1 MAIFRRLPSENQT
14 SCSKNKF
21 DDLFVSKSKH
31 KTESTELFSNVKKQY
46 TEAPRTFGA
55 NQGKKEATL
64 ELLIII
70 GNQIAEEYKDLEVE
84 MVLGVPELSK
94 SKA

>member
-1 MAIFRRLPSENQT
+1 MP
-14 SCSKNKF
+14 
-21 DDLFVSKSKH
+21 
-31 KTESTELFSNVKKQY
+31 
-46 TEAPRTFGA
+46 
-55 NQGKKEATL
+55 
-64 ELLIII
+64 

>member
-1 MAIFRRLPSENQT
+1 MCIRDR
-14 SCSKNKF
+14 
-21 DDLFVSKSKH
+21 
-31 KTESTELFSNVKKQY
+31 QY
-46 TEAPRTFGA
+46 TDAPRTFGA

>member
-1 MAIFRRLPSENQT
+1 MKFNLPRRQR
-14 SCSKNKF
+14 
-21 DDLFVSKSKH
+21 KSFESITKKMISDNFN
-31 KTESTELFSNVKKQY
+31 KTESTELFNKQY
-46 TEAPRTFGA
+46 TDAPRTFGA
-55 NQGKKEATL
+55 NAGKKESTL

-84 MVLGVPELSK
+84 MVLGVPALKK